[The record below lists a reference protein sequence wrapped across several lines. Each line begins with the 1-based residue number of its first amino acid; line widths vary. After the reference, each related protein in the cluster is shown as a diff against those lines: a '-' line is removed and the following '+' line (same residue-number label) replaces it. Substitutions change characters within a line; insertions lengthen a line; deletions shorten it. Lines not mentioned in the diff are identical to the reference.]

1 MRHAVLT
8 GRTAPRFKTFSG
20 APAPGLVRPGE
31 RRGARADQPPIHHAR
46 PAPGGQPH
54 HASPRAHERVQRVDV
69 RARRGMGGRVPGPA
83 GERAA
88 ADGRPCRDEQ
98 VHGRRVLSRATE
110 QCGPGRAKR
119 RVVRAGVV
127 GERGEMIDHGG
138 VERGERRQHVR
149 ADPGAQK
156 ALVRVR
162 RVVDEG
168 QPGGDDQRPDVRA
181 CAVEERPDHAVV
193 AAGRDASE
201 PAQRAPA
208 QQTREDRL
216 GLVVTRVPDG
226 NARRALSQGGLPQG
240 GVPRGTCGG
249 LHRRPAL
256 HGNGQRA
263 KRHRERLGL
272 TRRDRDVLRRIGT
285 QPVIDRR
292 GDERHAKLR
301 REARESIKESR
312 RVGAARARHEQR
324 PPRDGPPT
332 EQTAPREGPSH
343 RADHVFRAHLA
354 TIAQRLCDADG
365 SATVRRPLP
374 GRAARAVRILTE
386 SFMRRTLVRRLL
398 AASLVAPLAFA
409 LGACG
414 DDDDTPPPP
423 PTDLG
428 PADAGTDL
436 GTDLGAADAG
446 VDAGP
451 AGCTTGCAIEEITSG
466 LFHSCARRENG
477 EVLCWGNNFFRELG
491 DGSGRHLSCPPL
503 FNELPTDCQA
513 RPVAV
518 SDLEGATDIEAHNG
532 PTTCARVADGSW
544 KCWGLEFINTG
555 TGQPEELGVAT
566 AVPRL
571 DGIVQLGPAF
581 GSACGVTATGG
592 VSCFGSNQEGQLGD
606 GTTTERRT
614 PVAVSGLTGAA
625 EVRSSGNHTCARL
638 TDGGVR
644 CWGSNESGQ
653 LGDGVATHG
662 TTCRRGSTDIDCVT
676 APVTVATI
684 DDATGLAV
692 TGQSTCALR
701 GDGTV
706 WCWGANY
713 FGQLGNG
720 TLTDSN
726 TPVQVSDLTGA
737 TAIAAGGSH
746 FCALVAG
753 GAVKCWGLNFDA
765 QLGDNATHELCVFAS
780 DSEDCSKVP
789 VNVSGLTGV
798 TQLALG
804 ASHSCALTAEGVSCW
819 GDNVVYQSGTRASM
833 RVTTPTAVA
842 GVP

>member
-1 MRHAVLT
+1 
-8 GRTAPRFKTFSG
+8 
-20 APAPGLVRPGE
+20 
-31 RRGARADQPPIHHAR
+31 
-46 PAPGGQPH
+46 
-54 HASPRAHERVQRVDV
+54 
-69 RARRGMGGRVPGPA
+69 
-83 GERAA
+83 
-88 ADGRPCRDEQ
+88 
-98 VHGRRVLSRATE
+98 
-110 QCGPGRAKR
+110 
-119 RVVRAGVV
+119 
-127 GERGEMIDHGG
+127 
-138 VERGERRQHVR
+138 
-149 ADPGAQK
+149 
-156 ALVRVR
+156 
-162 RVVDEG
+162 
-168 QPGGDDQRPDVRA
+168 
-181 CAVEERPDHAVV
+181 
-193 AAGRDASE
+193 
-201 PAQRAPA
+201 
-208 QQTREDRL
+208 
-216 GLVVTRVPDG
+216 
-226 NARRALSQGGLPQG
+226 
-240 GVPRGTCGG
+240 
-249 LHRRPAL
+249 
-256 HGNGQRA
+256 
-263 KRHRERLGL
+263 
-272 TRRDRDVLRRIGT
+272 
-285 QPVIDRR
+285 
-292 GDERHAKLR
+292 
-301 REARESIKESR
+301 
-312 RVGAARARHEQR
+312 
-324 PPRDGPPT
+324 
-332 EQTAPREGPSH
+332 
-343 RADHVFRAHLA
+343 
-354 TIAQRLCDADG
+354 
-365 SATVRRPLP
+365 
-374 GRAARAVRILTE
+374 
-386 SFMRRTLVRRLL
+386 MRRTLVRRLL
-398 AASLVAPLAFA
+398 AVSLVAPLAFA

-423 PTDLG
+423 PADLG

-436 GTDLGAADAG
+436 GTDLGARDAG

-518 SDLEGATDIEAHNG
+518 SDLEGATEIEAHNG
-532 PTTCARVADGSW
+532 PTTCARIADGSW

-555 TGQPEELGVAT
+555 TGQPEELSVAT

-571 DGIVQLGPAF
+571 DGVVQLGPAF
-581 GSACGVTATGG
+581 GSACGVTTTGG

-614 PVAVSGLTGAA
+614 PVAVSGLTGVA

-726 TPVQVSDLTGA
+726 TPVQVSELTGA
-737 TAIAAGGSH
+737 TAVAAGGSH

-789 VNVSGLTGV
+789 VNVVGLTGV

-804 ASHSCALTAEGVSCW
+804 ASHSCALTATGVSCW

-842 GVP
+842 GIP